1 MSPAEPLPDWPLFG
15 FADDARPAL
24 KRAMEAGEPAALATI
39 IAMDSGGP
47 RPVGTQMVIARG
59 VVSGF
64 LSGGCLEADV
74 AGHAQG
80 VLADGAP
87 MRLVYG
93 EGSPWPD
100 IRLMCGARVE
110 ILLERILPDDA
121 AAKRLLD
128 LSAARAPALWLSD
141 GERRACGPEESP
153 PQAWEGAFRKRF
165 RPTPRLIVLGADPTA
180 LAIAAL
186 GAQAGWETTLVR
198 PKGPAE
204 APPLAGVAYRRDE
217 AGEALAAIGLDRWT
231 AVAAATHDAE
241 LDHAAL
247 LAALPSPA
255 FYVGALGSR
264 RRRPDRTAWLAE
276 AGLTGAMVA
285 RLHTPI
291 GLELGGKAPWEVAIA
306 ALAEITAAWH
316 GRKDAWAELAGIS
329 SEARH
334 WRPRRALGR
343 RAGQGE

>member
-1 MSPAEPLPDWPLFG
+1 MAPLDALPDWPLFG

-24 KRAMEAGEPAALATI
+24 KRAMDLGEPAALATI
-39 IAMDSGGP
+39 IALDSGGP
-47 RPVGTQMVIARG
+47 RPVGTQMVIAQG

-74 AGHAQG
+74 AGHAAV
-80 VLADGAP
+80 VLESGDA

-100 IRLMCGARVE
+100 IRLMCGARVV
-110 ILLERILPDDA
+110 ILLERIAPDDA
-121 AAKRLLD
+121 AARRLLA
-128 LSAARAPALWLSD
+128 LAEARTPALWLSD
-141 GERRACGPEESP
+141 GEHHACGPEDSP
-153 PQAWEGAFRKRF
+153 PQAWPGAFAKRF
-165 RPTPRLIVLGADPTA
+165 KPAPRLIVLGADPTA
-180 LAIAAL
+180 LAMAAL

-204 APPLAGVAYRRDE
+204 APPLPGVAYRRDE
-217 AGEALAAIGLDRWT
+217 AGEALAAIGLDPWT

-264 RRRPDRTAWLAE
+264 RRRPDRTAWLE
-276 AGLTGAMVA
+276 ATGLTGAQVS

-306 ALAEITAAWH
+306 ALAEITAAWN
-316 GRKDAWAELAGIS
+316 GLPDA
-329 SEARH
+329 EASGAAFSIRS
-334 WRPRRALGR
+334 
-343 RAGQGE
+343 